1 MNCRFRSSA
10 FLFVSTRSF
19 SISTQRQKEIV
30 DLNEVNDFV
39 QKEIVDLNEVIAQ
52 EANQSLGSTCV
63 QKTHE
68 NKLYIKL
75 VYFQGQNAAETL
87 SKIAATDPSF
97 AEIGLNKLSVP
108 TGWQSDQI

>member
-19 SISTQRQKEIV
+19 SISTQR
-30 DLNEVNDFV
+30 

>member
-30 DLNEVNDFV
+30 DLNEV
-39 QKEIVDLNEVIAQ
+39 IAQ

-63 QKTHE
+63 QETHE
-68 NKLYIKL
+68 NKLYVKL
-75 VYFQGQNAAETL
+75 VYSQGQNAAETL
-87 SKIAATDPSF
+87 SQIAATDPSF